1 MAVNLGKSSVSTN
14 STSIQ
19 NQSNSVKDPV
29 ELLKN
34 QVGFKVFDGYCDQ
47 NTFNSLIQY
56 GVQSCGLSDK
66 KCEVIL
72 GVEFENKNIVN
83 EKFLLIELDS
93 LLHQFTDSDKKL
105 DQKEKNDA
113 IQFLCKA
120 RLGYTHG
127 LNYDVANRFIIDFCR
142 KHRVKVKSG
151 FLKWEIP

>member
-72 GVEFENKNIVN
+72 GVEFENKNIVTN
-83 EKFLLIELDS
+83 QKFSIQNFKKRLNSDTCLITLLSSLNVQWLDVRVVGRIIEKILQNVMMKTS
-93 LLHQFTDSDKKL
+93 SNTQWHT
-105 DQKEKNDA
+105 
-113 IQFLCKA
+113 
-120 RLGYTHG
+120 
-127 LNYDVANRFIIDFCR
+127 
-142 KHRVKVKSG
+142 
-151 FLKWEIP
+151 